1 MQSMYE
7 NWHNRPS
14 PSMLA
19 SLSIGP
25 DVLTPDILALS
36 LITLVLV

>member
-1 MQSMYE
+1 MQSIYE
-7 NWHNRPS
+7 NRFNRLPS
-14 PSMLA
+14 SMLA

-25 DVLTPDILALS
+25 DVLTLDILALP

>member
-7 NWHNRPS
+7 NWHNYSS

-25 DVLTPDILALS
+25 DILTRDILALP